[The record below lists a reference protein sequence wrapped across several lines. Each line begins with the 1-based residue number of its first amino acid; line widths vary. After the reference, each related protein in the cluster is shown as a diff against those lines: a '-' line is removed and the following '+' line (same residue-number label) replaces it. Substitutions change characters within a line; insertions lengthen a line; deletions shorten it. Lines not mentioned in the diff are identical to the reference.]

1 MDAVLKVI
9 GIVGA
14 AWLLL
19 SFLAG
24 IGWWLIAS
32 KVGPRPVPGDS
43 HLRVVYDGE
52 QGDANLTSDVYDV
65 EREGTGTAARRPV
78 VRDARSC

>member
-43 HLRVVYDGE
+43 HLRVVE
-52 QGDANLTSDVYDV
+52 EEDAVYDV
-65 EREGTGTAARRPV
+65 D
-78 VRDARSC
+78 RDGGF